1 MRYTSAK
8 SAENLFAKLTV
19 LIIVATKGKFDPT
32 KSKSTATFRAPK
44 PISKLSTYPSRNM
57 LYVVAYQTEAV
68 CLLTENIEFENKN
81 VPTLFRMD

>member
-1 MRYTSAK
+1 MFFHSRHIKTLFNFLRYTSAK

-44 PISKLSTYPSRNM
+44 PISKQPHIPQEICYT
-57 LYVVAYQTEAV
+57 
-68 CLLTENIEFENKN
+68 
-81 VPTLFRMD
+81 